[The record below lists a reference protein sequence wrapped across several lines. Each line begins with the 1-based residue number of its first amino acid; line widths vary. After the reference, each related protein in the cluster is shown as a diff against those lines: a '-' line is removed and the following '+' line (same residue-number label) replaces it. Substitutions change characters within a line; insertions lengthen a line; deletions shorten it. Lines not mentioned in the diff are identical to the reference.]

1 MRVVGVPL
9 ELPWE
14 GERKQLAQVLWEE
27 EGLPPPQI
35 YTGKD
40 HWWGLKEGDDGE
52 CV

>member
-9 ELPWE
+9 ELPRE
-14 GERKQLAQVLWEE
+14 GEWKQLAQVLWE
-27 EGLPPPQI
+27 GPPPPQT

-40 HWWGLKEGDDGE
+40 HWWELKEGDDGE